1 MNKARIVGII
11 IFIIGL
17 YLINS
22 SDNDEGGFLIG
33 MLTGIILALGFALTA
48 FGKLKFWK
56 KI

>member
-11 IFIIGL
+11 IFIIAL

-48 FGKLKFWK
+48 FGKFKFWK
-56 KI
+56 KK